1 MAASS
6 FQAYT
11 THHQYRRQQ
20 EKQQR
25 RAHYELGQVRAQEAA
40 DYLKQTFGVETVWL
54 FGSML
59 NADDVYL
66 ESDLDLAVKGLS
78 LEQYCEALGD
88 LLVDIKEFSID
99 LVRVESAPESLLAEI
114 HDKGRVL

>member
-1 MAASS
+1 MTASS
-6 FQAYT
+6 FQAHTAY
-11 THHQYRRQQ
+11 HQHRRQR

-25 RAHYELGQVRAQEAA
+25 QAHYELGQVRAQEAA
-40 DYLKQTFGVETVWL
+40 DYLKQTFRVETVWL

-59 NADDVYL
+59 KADDVYL
-66 ESDLDLAVKGLS
+66 ESDLDLAVKGLG

-88 LLVDIKEFSID
+88 LLVSIKEFSID
-99 LVRVESAPESLLAEI
+99 LVRIESAPASLLAEI